1 MGRGEGGGHEGGVG
15 SLLPLLNLISAI
27 NGHAWLISLLSKRGW
42 VCKGREVWVK
52 YVIAWKYLGQEAVDF
67 GFR

>member
-27 NGHAWLISLLSKRGW
+27 NGHAWFISLLSKHVAGYA
-42 VCKGREVWVK
+42 KEEKSG
-52 YVIAWKYLGQEAVDF
+52 LNM
-67 GFR
+67 